1 MNSLLRRV
9 RDQLVGLLRIER
21 RIDEVKINQ
30 GLIHSQLQ
38 AAKRS
43 TVLADSEFKVFSQWG
58 EDGIIQHLVRELGL
72 GRDVFIEFGVQNYLE
87 SSTRFLLCND
97 NWAGLVI
104 DGSEEHIHFIKSDP
118 IYWRYN
124 IKAECSFSTAE
135 NINGIISRN
144 GISGE
149 IGLLSVDI
157 DGNDYWVWQAI
168 DVVQPVITVVEYNAR
183 FGPDA
188 AVTIP
193 YEPAFV
199 RSEVHHSMLYFGASL
214 KALCVLGKKKGY
226 AFVGCNSAGNN
237 AFFVRQDRMTSGL
250 RELTAAEGFVRNQ
263 FRESRDAAG
272 HLTFESPETGQ
283 KVPDSLPLVNVE

>member
-1 MNSLLRRV
+1 MDIKRKVRERLGQLSRLEERLVYVQEALGRV
-9 RDQLVGLLRIER
+9 ENRQL
-21 RIDEVKINQ
+21 
-30 GLIHSQLQ
+30 
-38 AAKRS
+38 AALNLPGIR
-43 TVLADSEFKVFSQWG
+43 ANEFRVFSQWG

-104 DGSEEHIHFIKSDP
+104 DGSEEHIQFIKSDP

-124 IKAECSFSTAE
+124 IKAECSFITAE

-263 FRESRDAAG
+263 FRESRNAAG